1 MKENKL
7 SEHKMKFS
15 QITSLKDSDIS
26 RLLEVHMLPE
36 NLRFIEINEK
46 KYFKYVTKSNNV
58 FYYKIFAADT
68 LVGSVHCELS
78 GKTMYLSLLIF
89 PEHQNKGYGTKTLE
103 DIISKKIS
111 LDFET
116 IEVAINDDNF
126 PSLHLFEKVGFIRT
140 SVDGGLI
147 NYTFNCEV

>member
-1 MKENKL
+1 MKDKKL
-7 SEHKMKFS
+7 SERRIIFS
-15 QITSLKDSDIS
+15 QITSLKDPDIP

-58 FYYKIFAADT
+58 FYYKIFDEGT
-68 LVGSVHCELS
+68 LIGSIHCELS

-89 PEHQNKGYGTKTLE
+89 PEHQNKGYGTKTLRE
-103 DIISKKIS
+103 VINGSF
-111 LDFET
+111 LLNFET
-116 IEVAINDDNF
+116 IEVSINNDNL
-126 PSLHLFEKVGFIRT
+126 PSLRLFEKVGFIRT

-147 NYTFNCEV
+147 NYIYSMR

>member
-1 MKENKL
+1 MTYTLLN
-7 SEHKMKFS
+7 
-15 QITSLKDSDIS
+15 SLKDLDIP
-26 RLLEVHMLPE
+26 RLLEIHSLPE
-36 NLRFIEINEK
+36 IQCFIDINIK

-58 FYYKIFAADT
+58 FYYKIFDADT

>member
-1 MKENKL
+1 MTYTLLN
-7 SEHKMKFS
+7 
-15 QITSLKDSDIS
+15 SLKDPDIP
-26 RLLEVHMLPE
+26 RLLETHSLPE
-36 NLRFIEINEK
+36 IQCFIDINIK
-46 KYFKYVTKSNNV
+46 KYFKYVVKSENV
-58 FYYKIFAADT
+58 FYYKIYDEGI

-89 PEHQNKGYGTKTLE
+89 PEYQNKGYGTKALE
-103 DIISKKIS
+103 DIINKKIP
-111 LDFET
+111 LDFKT
-116 IEVAINDDNF
+116 IEVSINNDNF